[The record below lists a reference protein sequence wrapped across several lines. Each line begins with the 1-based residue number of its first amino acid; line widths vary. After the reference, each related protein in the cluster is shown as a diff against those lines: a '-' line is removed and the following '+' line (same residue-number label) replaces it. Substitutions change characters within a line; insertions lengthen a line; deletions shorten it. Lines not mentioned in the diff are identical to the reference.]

1 MTFTI
6 LTIFPEIFNSYFTE
20 SIIKRARE
28 KEIIKINT
36 INLRDFANDKHKTAD
51 DKPYGGGAGMIMK
64 IEPIYKALMST
75 AGKRAGGSIVRN
87 SRYENCGCGDEM
99 KISQKGSTTLPF
111 VPQTKDNGAACQVR
125 SLKKIIILLTPAGK
139 KFNQKMA
146 KKLSKYD
153 EIVFICGR
161 YEGIDARIEK
171 FADEKISI
179 GDFVLTGGELGAM
192 VIIDSITRLLP
203 GVLGNVESS
212 TDESHSI
219 EGVLEYP
226 QYTRPEIFETADG
239 KKLRVPK
246 VLLSGNHK
254 KIAEWRISKKQKIKK
269 KSHRKN
275 NQWL

>member
-36 INLRDFANDKHKTAD
+36 VNLRDFANDQHKTVD

-64 IEPIYKALMST
+64 IEPIYKALISIKKDEIKHTHST
-75 AGKRAGGSIVRN
+75 LNTPQPPSRGEFKKR
-87 SRYENCGCGDEM
+87 
-99 KISQKGSTTLPF
+99 
-111 VPQTKDNGAACQVR
+111 
-125 SLKKIIILLTPAGK
+125 IILLTPAGK

-146 KKLSKYD
+146 KNFLKYD
-153 EIVFICGR
+153 ELIFICGR

-171 FADEKISI
+171 FVDEKISI

-226 QYTRPEIFETADG
+226 QYTRPEVFETADG

-254 KIAEWRISKKQKIKK
+254 KIAEWREKK
-269 KSHRKN
+269 KKVTA
-275 NQWL
+275 QDALTAPVA

>member
-6 LTIFPEIFNSYFTE
+6 LTIFPEICNSYFNE
-20 SIIKRARE
+20 SIIKRAQD
-28 KEIIKINT
+28 KGIIKINA
-36 INLRDFANDKHKTAD
+36 INLRDFTSNKHKTVD

-64 IEPIYKALMST
+64 IKPIYKALEGGWDSSFPQYC
-75 AGKRAGGSIVRN
+75 GKGV
-87 SRYENCGCGDEM
+87 
-99 KISQKGSTTLPF
+99 KG
-111 VPQTKDNGAACQVR
+111 R
-125 SLKKIIILLTPAGK
+125 EKKRTIILTPAGK
-139 KFNQKMA
+139 KFNQKTA
-146 KKLSKYD
+146 KRLSKYG
-153 EIVFICGR
+153 ELIFICGR

-226 QYTRPEIFETADG
+226 QYTRPEIFETVDG